1 VTPVT
6 VLTGFLGSG
15 KTTLLNRLLRDE
27 RLADTAVIVN
37 EFGEIG
43 LDHLLIERAEEN
55 VVLLDSGCLC
65 CTVSGSLRET
75 LADLQ
80 LRRKV
85 GELPAFR
92 RVVIETTGLADPG
105 PILATLAGDRL
116 VTDHF
121 RLAGLVA
128 CIDGLNALEE
138 FAEHEEAVRQAAMA
152 DRLVLTKTDL
162 APPERLGVIRRELE
176 RRNPA
181 APVIESGAEA
191 PAPALLL
198 DDADDPARLRQWIA
212 EERYHAHDHRHD
224 EEVAAACFLVDED
237 ASWAGVAAWTQL
249 MEAEHGEKLLRVKAL
264 VRIAETGEA
273 VAVQGVRRLFAP
285 PQRLAAWPYGED
297 RRARVVVIAR
307 GLPRDAIAATLGV
320 LALPPGSQRPLSFAD
335 FAASR

>member
-15 KTTLLNRLLRDE
+15 KTTLLNRLLRDP

-116 VTDHF
+116 VTDHY

-128 CIDGLNALEE
+128 CVDGLHALEE
-138 FAEHEEAVRQAAMA
+138 FAEHREAVRQAAMA

-162 APPERLGVIRRELE
+162 ASEERLEEIRRALAV
-176 RRNPA
+176 RNPA
-181 APVIESGAEA
+181 APILESGATS
-191 PAPALLL
+191 PDPALLL
-198 DDADDPARLRQWIA
+198 DDAATPERLRAWIA
-212 EERYHAHDHRHD
+212 EERYPGHDHRHD
-224 EEVAAACFLVDED
+224 DEVAAACFLVEPPV
-237 ASWAGVAAWTQL
+237 SWAG
-249 MEAEHGEKLLRVKAL
+249 
-264 VRIAETGEA
+264 
-273 VAVQGVRRLFAP
+273 
-285 PQRLAAWPYGED
+285 LAAWPYGED
-297 RRARVVVIAR
+297 RRSRLVVIAR
-307 GLPRDAIAATLGV
+307 DLARAELEGTLAV
-320 LALPPGSQRPLSFAD
+320 LALPPGAQRPLSFAD
-335 FAASR
+335 FAATA